1 MPLADLD
8 MGAMLEY
15 EVYFP
20 GSFDF
25 VMGGKLPGMHGGN
38 LQCSGYSSVPNGNN
52 CFSTRLMWRENGE
65 VRMTCR
71 AKPAGQTGAFV
82 T

>member
-1 MPLADLD
+1 
-8 MGAMLEY
+8 MLEY

-65 VRMTCR
+65 VWLS
-71 AKPAGQTGAFV
+71 
-82 T
+82 

>member
-1 MPLADLD
+1 MV
-8 MGAMLEY
+8 EY

-20 GSFDF
+20 KNFDF

-38 LQCSGYSSVPNGNN
+38 LQCSGYSSIPNGNN

-65 VRMTCR
+65 VRSLADVLM
-71 AKPAGQTGAFV
+71 AFGFRICV
-82 T
+82 VPRHV